1 MADVG
6 AVASINRVHTS
17 SQTTASNFEPSKPI
31 LPRMLALHLSLGKT
45 GDKASHNVLDSL
57 ERKQVEL
64 QLWSKQEMDHL
75 LVVANRTW
83 MEHAWS
89 SLKTVADC
97 VISIASF
104 VMGGYFLAHGD
115 TTTGNT
121 LIAVGVFNI
130 LQTVFARQGMWDWIT
145 ETIAEKHEAY
155 RERLKMALPII
166 VATLSIAFSIASSKF
181 AANTAPIDVAKM
193 VLQIQ
198 GAISV
203 IAQGGNGYLS
213 IKKGYDNA
221 QLPAIQ
227 GELKKHEQSIDLFSR
242 LLEIFMRETKQIKSS
257 IKKPINA
264 LMQATTLASQKV

>member
-1 MADVG
+1 MADIG
-6 AVASINRVHTS
+6 ALASINRVQDRSPVTPS
-17 SQTTASNFEPSKPI
+17 SFEPSKPI
-31 LPRMLALHLSLGKT
+31 LPRMLALHISLGKT
-45 GDKASHNVLDSL
+45 GDKASHTTLDSL
-57 ERKQVEL
+57 ERQEKEL
-64 QLWSKQEMDHL
+64 HVWSKEQMDHL
-75 LVVANRTW
+75 LAVANRTW

-145 ETIAEKHEAY
+145 ETIAEKHDAY
-155 RERLKMALPII
+155 RDRLKMALPVI
-166 VATLSIAFSIASSKF
+166 VTTLSIAFSIASSKF

-203 IAQGGNGYLS
+203 IAQGGNGYLA
-213 IKKGYDNA
+213 IKKGYDDA
-221 QLPAIQ
+221 QLPGIQ
-227 GELKKHEQSIDLFSR
+227 GELKKHEQSIDLYSR
-242 LLEIFMRETKQIKSS
+242 LLETFMRETKQIKSS